1 MDFDVYCDESR
12 PDLLTS
18 THPGGQFVVIGSL
31 WQASDRRLEYKQ
43 AIHALRDTYRVGGE
57 FKWQKVSPSRIQFY
71 EAIVDWFADQGQDVR
86 FRCICI
92 RHDQL
97 NWSLHGEDRELGF
110 YKFYYQMLHHW
121 ILDFN
126 RYAVFCD
133 YKSNRVMSRLST
145 LKQCLSYANLTSE
158 IAQVQAVR
166 SEESVLIQLTDV
178 LTGAVSAKFNQTLTP
193 DSAKSALVRRLET
206 RLGHPLQSTC
216 RGEQKFNIFAIH
228 PGGGW

>member
-12 PDLLTS
+12 PDLLIS

-31 WQASDRRLEYKQ
+31 WLESDRRLEYKQ
-43 AIHALRDTYRVGGE
+43 AIHALRDAHRVGGE
-57 FKWQKVSPSRIQFY
+57 FKWQKISPSRVQFY
-71 EAIVDWFADQGQDVR
+71 EALVDWFADQGQDIR

-92 RHDQL
+92 PHNQL

-133 YKSNRVMSRLST
+133 YKSNRV
-145 LKQCLSYANLTSE
+145 
-158 IAQVQAVR
+158 I
-166 SEESVLIQLTDV
+166 ESD
-178 LTGAVSAKFNQTLTP
+178 
-193 DSAKSALVRRLET
+193 
-206 RLGHPLQSTC
+206 H
-216 RGEQKFNIFAIH
+216 AI
-228 PGGGW
+228 